1 MDRYQEEAAKLKKAL
16 LKDPFPYWMGAI
28 LLGLLNIV
36 TVIIFKSGLGVTT
49 TFSHWAAWILKALGG
64 HPENW
69 VFYQSESASKA
80 LAAGF
85 MRDGG
90 TMQNLGII
98 FGAMLATLLASQF
111 RVKKI
116 KNSKQVV
123 AAALGGIMMGVGAR
137 LSYGCNIGAL
147 FSGMASMSLHGCGID
162 IVYPPENRVLMQ
174 EIIECG
180 CIISSFPMGTTPL
193 PANFPAR

>member
-80 LAAGF
+80 LAASF

-147 FSGMASMSLHGCGID
+147 FSGMASMSLHGWVFMLAMFIGAFFGSKLLVKYFI
-162 IVYPPENRVLMQ
+162 
-174 EIIECG
+174 
-180 CIISSFPMGTTPL
+180 
-193 PANFPAR
+193 